1 MGVIIRAEKYL
12 SAAVYREVRTLCIP
26 VHVGQHIHK
35 DFRPTDTP
43 IIQRQSV
50 NTQVAYRFICVR
62 KDWIINAGVCC
73 GICLHFCISL

>member
-43 IIQRQSV
+43 IIQRLSV
-50 NTQVAYRFICVR
+50 NTQVA
-62 KDWIINAGVCC
+62 
-73 GICLHFCISL
+73 